1 MAKKKKKKVVKK
13 NEALTPLKIRILN
26 LIVIFFIVITLGH
39 LGFVGKGLFNGLSYL
54 FGPIMTY
61 IGLSLIGLGLINSFI
76 KGEVVNPTSPEA
88 VGTYM
93 MYVAV
98 LIFLCFSKEGQ
109 GVHLIGKYIAGKM
122 SFKGG
127 LLGIV
132 LYGGLSELFDALG
145 ALIAAI
151 IIFSIGFIMVGTK
164 LYLRYK
170 QYRDEH
176 PLPERKEEPI
186 EPKVINHQDDQ
197 VINKV
202 YVKKKGPKFFDFL
215 GDKEEELPLFPDEV
229 FEDRKKEVPLEPE
242 ITSAFAFNDQ
252 TERLDIVDKK
262 PQKTKQQEKKEPVVD
277 VPMPSHATSL
287 AHYQLPPVTL
297 LNPIKRTKSSNE
309 EMHNA
314 KATAATLE
322 ELLKQ
327 FGVNAHVEEL
337 HIGPTV
343 TKYELRLEIGTRVNK
358 ILSLQDDIQL
368 ALAAKE
374 IRIEAP
380 IPGKPYV
387 GIEIPNKTPAMV
399 PFNEVFQLSK
409 KDPTYNNVLAVPL
422 GKDIEGNI
430 VTAELNKMPHL
441 LIAGATGSG
450 KSVCVNVI
458 ITSLL
463 MKATPEQVRLILVDP
478 KKVELSN
485 YNGVPHLLAPVVTDA
500 KKAAGVLQEV
510 VKEMERRYEVFAENN
525 QRNMTNYNEYAKKF
539 NQTAKEEEQKEI
551 MPYIVVILDEV
562 ADLMMVAS
570 KTVEDC
576 IMRIS
581 QMARAAGIHM
591 IVATQRPSTNIITG
605 VIKANIPSRIAFA
618 VSSSVDSRTILDSG
632 GAEKLLG
639 KGDMLFSP
647 MNASSATRVQGAF
660 VDDSEVARVVE
671 YASSQMD
678 ATYEDKYV
686 NAKEASN
693 EKGSSSEDDDP
704 YADFDDEYEEC
715 RDFVIQEQRASTSL
729 LQRRFRIGYNKAAR
743 IMDQL
748 EENGVIGPQIGS
760 KPREVYIRSY
770 SEEPLEE

>member
-1 MAKKKKKKVVKK
+1 MAKKIKKKVVKK

-485 YNGVPHLLAPVVTDA
+485 YNGVP
-500 KKAAGVLQEV
+500 
-510 VKEMERRYEVFAENN
+510 
-525 QRNMTNYNEYAKKF
+525 
-539 NQTAKEEEQKEI
+539 
-551 MPYIVVILDEV
+551 
-562 ADLMMVAS
+562 
-570 KTVEDC
+570 
-576 IMRIS
+576 
-581 QMARAAGIHM
+581 
-591 IVATQRPSTNIITG
+591 
-605 VIKANIPSRIAFA
+605 
-618 VSSSVDSRTILDSG
+618 
-632 GAEKLLG
+632 
-639 KGDMLFSP
+639 
-647 MNASSATRVQGAF
+647 
-660 VDDSEVARVVE
+660 
-671 YASSQMD
+671 
-678 ATYEDKYV
+678 
-686 NAKEASN
+686 
-693 EKGSSSEDDDP
+693 
-704 YADFDDEYEEC
+704 
-715 RDFVIQEQRASTSL
+715 
-729 LQRRFRIGYNKAAR
+729 
-743 IMDQL
+743 
-748 EENGVIGPQIGS
+748 
-760 KPREVYIRSY
+760 
-770 SEEPLEE
+770 